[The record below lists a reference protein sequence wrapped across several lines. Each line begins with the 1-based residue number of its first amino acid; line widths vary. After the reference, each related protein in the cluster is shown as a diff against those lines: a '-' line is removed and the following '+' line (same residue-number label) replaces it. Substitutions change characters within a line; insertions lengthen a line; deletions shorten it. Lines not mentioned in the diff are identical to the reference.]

1 MVRVAGAR
9 TGFFLMML
17 FFIQCKK
24 EYSYEGG
31 VADFTIVSVG
41 GNCTSV
47 LSGSYH
53 ISVPLDQSNTV
64 QLQIDV
70 TSPGKFSIQ
79 TNSTDGMSFSTSG
92 SLSDTGMQTLT
103 LAGNGTPAKAGD
115 FSFTPGVT
123 PACDFNVTVTDSQ
136 VAVSDYTLTGAPNAC
151 ANYQVNGQYTTGK
164 NLEPDNFVAINVNVG
179 ALGDYAIHTDTL
191 NGISFSAS
199 GTFTKTGPQII
210 NLMGSGNPDQA
221 GHLIFT
227 PNGNN
232 GSICT
237 FDVSVQNPGPPAV
250 YVIESGQN
258 LCIGTTAGAYTAGTP
273 LTAANTY
280 TLQVYVEELG
290 YFTIATKSVN
300 GVYFYYSGQFTTK
313 DVQTV
318 TLQGYGTPTAVGDFT
333 LTPEIIGPA
342 PLGGTACDFT
352 MPVK

>member
-1 MVRVAGAR
+1 MGRVAGAR
-9 TGFFLMML
+9 AGFFLIML

-41 GNCTSV
+41 GNCTST

-53 ISVPLDQSNTV
+53 TGIALNQSNTV

-70 TSPGKFSIQ
+70 ITPGKFSLQ
-79 TNSTDGMSFSTSG
+79 TNSIDGMSFSTSG
-92 SLSDTGMQTLT
+92 SFSDTGTQTLT
-103 LAGNGTPAKAGD
+103 LAGNGTPAKTGD
-115 FSFTPGVT
+115 FSFTPVAS
-123 PACDFNVTVTDSQ
+123 PACDFIVTVTDSQ
-136 VAVSDYTLTGAPNAC
+136 LVVSNYTLTGAPNAC
-151 ANYQVNGQYTTGK
+151 ENSQVNGQYTTGK
-164 NLEPDNFVAINVNVG
+164 SLTPENFVAINVNVG
-179 ALGDYAIHTDTL
+179 ALGDYSIHTETL
-191 NGISFSAS
+191 NGISFPAS

-227 PNGNN
+227 PKGDN
-232 GSICT
+232 GSGCT
-237 FDVSVQNPGPPAV
+237 FDITVQNSGPPAV

-258 LCIGTTAGAYTAGTP
+258 LCIGSAAGDYTAGTP

-280 TLQVYVEELG
+280 TLRVYVSELG

-300 GVYFYYSGQFTTK
+300 GVYFYYSGEFTTK

-318 TLQGYGTPTAVGDFT
+318 TLQGYGTPTAIGDFT

-352 MPVK
+352 LAGQ

>member
-1 MVRVAGAR
+1 MI
-9 TGFFLMML
+9 L

-53 ISVPLDQSNTV
+53 TGIALNQSNTV

-70 TSPGKFSIQ
+70 ITPGKFSLQ
-79 TNSTDGMSFSTSG
+79 TNSIDGMFFSTSG

-103 LAGNGTPAKAGD
+103 LAGNGIPAKAGD
-115 FSFTPGVT
+115 FSFAPGVP

-136 VAVSDYTLTGAPNAC
+136 VVVSDYTLTGAPNAC
-151 ANYQVNGQYTTGK
+151 ENSQVNGQYTMGK
-164 NLEPDNFVAINVNVG
+164 DLTPENFVAVNVNVG

-199 GTFTKTGPQII
+199 GTFTKTGTQII
-210 NLMGSGNPDQA
+210 NLMGSGNPGQA
-221 GHLIFT
+221 GHFIFT
-227 PNGNN
+227 PKGDN
-232 GSICT
+232 GSGCT
-237 FDVSVQNPGPPAV
+237 FDITVQNPGPPAV

-258 LCIGTTAGAYTAGTP
+258 LCIGNAAGAYTAGTP

-280 TLQVYVEELG
+280 TLRVYVAELG

-300 GVYFYYSGQFTTK
+300 GVYFYYTGEFTTK
-313 DVQTV
+313 DVQMV
-318 TLQGYGTPTAVGDFT
+318 TLQGYGTPTSIGDFT
-333 LTPEIIGPA
+333 ITPEIIGPA

-352 MPVK
+352 LAVK

>member
-1 MVRVAGAR
+1 MGRVAGAR
-9 TGFFLMML
+9 AGFFLMML

-53 ISVPLDQSNTV
+53 TGVALDQSNTV
-64 QLQIDV
+64 RLQIHV
-70 TSPGKFSIQ
+70 TSAGKFSLQ
-79 TNSTDGMSFSTSG
+79 TNSIDGMSFSTSG
-92 SLSDTGMQTLT
+92 SLSDTGMQTLI
-103 LAGNGTPAKAGD
+103 LPGKGIPAKPGD

-123 PACDFNVTVTDSQ
+123 PACDFIVTVTDSQ
-136 VAVSDYTLTGAPNAC
+136 VSVSDYILTGAPNAC
-151 ANYQVNGQYTTGK
+151 ENDQVNGEYTTGK
-164 NLEPDNFVAINVNVG
+164 NLSSENFVAVNVNVG
-179 ALGDYAIHTDTL
+179 TLGDYTIHTDTL

-199 GTFTKTGPQII
+199 GTFSKTGPQII
-210 NLMGSGNPDQA
+210 NLMGSGNPGQA
-221 GHLIFT
+221 GHFIFT
-227 PNGNN
+227 PKGNN
-232 GSICT
+232 GSGCT
-237 FDVSVQNPGPPAV
+237 FDLTVQNAGPPAV

-258 LCIGTTAGAYTAGTP
+258 LCVGSAAGAYTAGTP

-280 TLQVYVEELG
+280 TLRVYVSELG

-300 GVYFYYSGQFTTK
+300 GVYFYYTGEFTTK
-313 DVQTV
+313 DVQWV
-318 TLQGYGTPTAVGDFT
+318 TLQGYGTPTAIGDFM

-352 MPVK
+352 LAVK